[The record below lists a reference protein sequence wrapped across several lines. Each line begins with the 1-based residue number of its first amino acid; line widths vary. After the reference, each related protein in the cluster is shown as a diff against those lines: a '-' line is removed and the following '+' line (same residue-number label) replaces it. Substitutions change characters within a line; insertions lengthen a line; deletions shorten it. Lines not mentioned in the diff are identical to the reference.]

1 MFALNLGEDGRILS
15 ATLPEYA
22 PPDAATVEELPD
34 GDISNYRLV
43 DAEYVYDPLPAP
55 ELGTEPEQP
64 VVVDYAAE
72 IQALKDE
79 LAATKILLG
88 VE

>member
-1 MFALNLGEDGRILS
+1 MYALNIGEDGRILS

-22 PPDAATVEELPD
+22 PEDAITVEELPD
-34 GDISNYRLV
+34 GDISDYLY
-43 DAEYVYDPLPAP
+43 AEGEYVYDPLPDPDPGA
-55 ELGTEPEQP
+55 EPEEP
-64 VVVDYAAE
+64 VTVDYAAE

>member
-1 MFALNLGEDGRILS
+1 MFALNIGEDGRILS

-22 PPDAATVEELPD
+22 PTAAPTVEELPD
-34 GDISNYRLV
+34 GDIY
-43 DAEYVYDPLPAP
+43 EYLYTTEGYVHSPLPKP
-55 ELGTEPEQP
+55 EPEEP
-64 VVVDYAAE
+64 VTVDYAAE